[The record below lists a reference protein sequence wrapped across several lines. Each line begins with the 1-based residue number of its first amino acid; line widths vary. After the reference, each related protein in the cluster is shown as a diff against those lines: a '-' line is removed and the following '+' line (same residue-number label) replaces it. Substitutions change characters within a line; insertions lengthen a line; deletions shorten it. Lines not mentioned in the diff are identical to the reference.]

1 MNYLLDTNII
11 LYHFAGEHQ
20 AHAFLERHKTTSTVS
35 FITYIEALSL
45 PGISEYEE
53 TLIRQFFS
61 IFDVIHSDDA
71 IAEKAVTIA
80 RTRRTKTPDRI
91 IAATALTR
99 GLTLVTRNVTDFKG
113 IAGLKI
119 LDPFAS

>member
-53 TLIRQFFS
+53 TLIRQFFLFLTS
-61 IFDVIHSDDA
+61 S
-71 IAEKAVTIA
+71 TP
-80 RTRRTKTPDRI
+80 TTPLPRRR
-91 IAATALTR
+91 
-99 GLTLVTRNVTDFKG
+99 
-113 IAGLKI
+113 
-119 LDPFAS
+119 